1 MGGLLGY
8 DFYLRLG
15 SADKPAQFCSW
26 RTEILILRRPRLV
39 ALMILNVA
47 ILLAIIA
54 LPLTRRADGQDARM
68 VRSHA
73 TYSMAGGNVGGFA
86 TGAIYIVDE
95 THDEMISLMWNDKS
109 KVLTSI
115 GYRNLAADGGASA
128 RPQP

>member
-1 MGGLLGY
+1 M
-8 DFYLRLG
+8 
-15 SADKPAQFCSW
+15 
-26 RTEILILRRPRLV
+26 ILRRPRLL
-39 ALMILNVA
+39 ALTILNAA
-47 ILLAIIA
+47 ILVAIIA
-54 LPLTRRADGQDARM
+54 LPLTHNAEGQDGRTT
-68 VRSHA
+68 RSHA

-115 GYRNLAADGGASA
+115 GYRNLAADGGASV

>member
-1 MGGLLGY
+1 M
-8 DFYLRLG
+8 
-15 SADKPAQFCSW
+15 
-26 RTEILILRRPRLV
+26 ILRRPRLF
-39 ALMILNVA
+39 ALTILNAA
-47 ILLAIIA
+47 ILVAIIA
-54 LPLTRRADGQDARM
+54 LPLTQNAEGQDARAT
-68 VRSHA
+68 RSHA

>member
-1 MGGLLGY
+1 M
-8 DFYLRLG
+8 
-15 SADKPAQFCSW
+15 
-26 RTEILILRRPRLV
+26 ILRRPRLL
-39 ALMILNVA
+39 ALTILNAA
-47 ILLAIIA
+47 ILVAIIA
-54 LPLTRRADGQDARM
+54 LPLTHKAEGQDARTA
-68 VRSHA
+68 RSHA

-115 GYRNLAADGGASA
+115 GYRNLAADSGAST

>member
-1 MGGLLGY
+1 MTI
-8 DFYLRLG
+8 RR
-15 SADKPAQFCSW
+15 S
-26 RTEILILRRPRLV
+26 RILVLT
-39 ALMILNVA
+39 ILNCA
-47 ILLAIIA
+47 LLLAIIA
-54 LPLTRRADGQDARM
+54 LPFTSEAVGQEARTM
-68 VRSHA
+68 RSHA

-115 GYRNLAADGGASA
+115 GYRNLAADGGASV

>member
-1 MGGLLGY
+1 M
-8 DFYLRLG
+8 
-15 SADKPAQFCSW
+15 
-26 RTEILILRRPRLV
+26 ILRRPRLF
-39 ALMILNVA
+39 ALTILNAA
-47 ILLAIIA
+47 ILVAIIA
-54 LPLTRRADGQDARM
+54 LPLTRNAEGQDARTT
-68 VRSHA
+68 RSHA

-115 GYRNLAADGGASA
+115 GYRNLAADGGSSV

>member
-1 MGGLLGY
+1 MII
-8 DFYLRLG
+8 RR
-15 SADKPAQFCSW
+15 S
-26 RTEILILRRPRLV
+26 RILVLT
-39 ALMILNVA
+39 ILNCA
-47 ILLAIIA
+47 LLVAIIA
-54 LPLTRRADGQDARM
+54 LPFTSKAVGQEARTM
-68 VRSHA
+68 RSHA

-115 GYRNLAADGGASA
+115 GYRNLAADSGASM